1 MKKQMRIRK
10 FTSVGGINMLKEELW
25 KYFKNTGSVE
35 TYLLYKTMEKYKIET
50 SNELSRVLDVNRNKY
65 KN

>member
-1 MKKQMRIRK
+1 
-10 FTSVGGINMLKEELW
+10 MLKEELW

-35 TYLLYKTMEKYKIET
+35 TYLLYKTMEKYKLE
-50 SNELSRVLDVNRNKY
+50 SSRDLSRVLDVKKY

>member
-1 MKKQMRIRK
+1 
-10 FTSVGGINMLKEELW
+10 MLKEELW

-35 TYLLYKTMEKYKIET
+35 TYLLYKTMEKYKIE
-50 SNELSRVLDVNRNKY
+50 SSKDLSRVFDVNNKY

>member
-1 MKKQMRIRK
+1 
-10 FTSVGGINMLKEELW
+10 MLKEELW

-35 TYLLYKTMEKYKIET
+35 TYLLYKTMEKYKIESSKDL
-50 SNELSRVLDVNRNKY
+50 SNVLDVKKY

>member
-1 MKKQMRIRK
+1 
-10 FTSVGGINMLKEELW
+10 MLQEELW
-25 KYFKNTGSVE
+25 KYFKNTGSIE

-50 SNELSRVLDVNRNKY
+50 SKDLSKILNT

>member
-1 MKKQMRIRK
+1 
-10 FTSVGGINMLKEELW
+10 MLREELW

>member
-1 MKKQMRIRK
+1 
-10 FTSVGGINMLKEELW
+10 MLREELW

-35 TYLLYKTMEKYKIET
+35 TYLLYKTMEKYKIE
-50 SNELSRVLDVNRNKY
+50 SSKDLSRVLDVKKY

>member
-1 MKKQMRIRK
+1 M
-10 FTSVGGINMLKEELW
+10 NMLKEELW
-25 KYFKNTGSVE
+25 QYFKNTGSVE

-50 SNELSRVLDVNRNKY
+50 SKELSRVLDVNNKY

>member
-1 MKKQMRIRK
+1 
-10 FTSVGGINMLKEELW
+10 MLKEELW

-35 TYLLYKTMEKYKIET
+35 TYLLYKTMEKYKIE
-50 SNELSRVLDVNRNKY
+50 SSKDLSRVLDVKKY

>member
-1 MKKQMRIRK
+1 
-10 FTSVGGINMLKEELW
+10 MLKEELW
-25 KYFKNTGSVE
+25 QYFKNTGSVE

-50 SNELSRVLDVNRNKY
+50 SKELSRVLDVNKY

>member
-1 MKKQMRIRK
+1 
-10 FTSVGGINMLKEELW
+10 MLKDELW

-35 TYLLYKTMEKYKIET
+35 TYLLYKTMEKYKMESSKDI
-50 SNELSRVLDVNRNKY
+50 SRVLDVKKY

>member
-1 MKKQMRIRK
+1 
-10 FTSVGGINMLKEELW
+10 MLKEELW
-25 KYFKNTGSVE
+25 QYFKNTGSVE

-50 SNELSRVLDVNRNKY
+50 SKELSRVLDVNNKY

>member
-1 MKKQMRIRK
+1 
-10 FTSVGGINMLKEELW
+10 MLKEELW

-50 SNELSRVLDVNRNKY
+50 SKELSRVLDVKKY

>member
-1 MKKQMRIRK
+1 
-10 FTSVGGINMLKEELW
+10 MLKEELW

>member
-1 MKKQMRIRK
+1 
-10 FTSVGGINMLKEELW
+10 MLKEELW

-35 TYLLYKTMEKYKIET
+35 TYLLYKTMEKYKMESSKDI
-50 SNELSRVLDVNRNKY
+50 SRVLDVKKY

>member
-1 MKKQMRIRK
+1 
-10 FTSVGGINMLKEELW
+10 MLKEELW
-25 KYFKNTGSVE
+25 QYFKNTGSVE

-50 SNELSRVLDVNRNKY
+50 SKELARVLDVTNKY